1 MPLVATVH
9 HSGKPYSF
17 IGALESYKGLMTVEE
32 VAGVLGVSRFTVYR
46 MAQRKQLPSLVIGGS
61 RKFDP
66 AALAM
71 HYRKK
76 SPESAAAARF
86 GSHSDSA
93 A

>member
-1 MPLVATVH
+1 MPSVAINP
-9 HSGKPYSF
+9 HSVKPYSF
-17 IGALESYKGLMTVEE
+17 ITSLESHQGLMSVEE
-32 VAGVLGVSRFTVYR
+32 VAKVLSISKFTVYR
-46 MAQRKQLPSLVIGGS
+46 MAHRKQLPSLVIGGS

-86 GSHSDSA
+86 VSRPDSA

>member
-1 MPLVATVH
+1 MFSADTTC
-9 HSGKPYSF
+9 KPWSL
-17 IGALESYKGLMTVEE
+17 IAAIESYNRLMTIDDVAE
-32 VAGVLGVSRFTVYR
+32 VLTLSKSTVYR
-46 MAQRKQLPSLVIGGS
+46 MAQKKQIPSLVIGGC

-76 SPESAAAARF
+76 SPESAAAARAR
-86 GSHSDSA
+86 A